1 LLCINRAHGRFKS
14 WTAGD
19 HQEGKMTA
27 ASHESGANS
36 IASQYD
42 VVIVGGAVMGSSIA
56 WHLAEALGGGKGILV
71 VEKDMTYARSASA
84 LSAGSIRQ
92 QYSSAVNIE
101 ISLYGIGF
109 MRDLANRLAV
119 DGDRPEVGLREG
131 GYLYVAGP
139 EGAAVLAENQA
150 LQQQLGADILYL
162 DPAALKQRFPYL
174 AADDLVCGT
183 WGRSGEGWFD
193 GYGLMQAF
201 RKAGRAAGVTYL
213 QAEVAGLDRDGE
225 RVSAVRLADGRRI
238 GCGVLVNA
246 AGAAGNRKVAAMAGI
261 TIPVWGKKRSV
272 FRFTARE
279 TLANFPLLIDT
290 SGVWVRPEGDGY
302 ICGISPE
309 DPHET
314 DQAADFE
321 VDWPQFEEIVWPA
334 LAARV
339 PAFEEIRPGAAWA
352 GHYDMNLFDHNAIV
366 GRMGA
371 LENGYIA
378 AGFSGHGLQQSPAV
392 GRGLA
397 ELITQGR
404 YVALDLGDLSF
415 ERLAANRPL
424 LERNVI

>member
-1 LLCINRAHGRFKS
+1 
-14 WTAGD
+14 
-19 HQEGKMTA
+19 MTL
-27 ASHESGANS
+27 ASQQTGANS
-36 IASQYD
+36 AAAQYD
-42 VVIVGGAVMGSSIA
+42 IVIVGGAVMGSSIA
-56 WHLAEALGGGKGILV
+56 WHLAKALGSGRGILV
-71 VEKDMTYARSASA
+71 VEKDMTYAKSASA

-109 MRDLANRLAV
+109 MRDIANRLAV
-119 DGDRPEVGLREG
+119 DGDKPEVGLREG
-131 GYLYVAGP
+131 GYLYVAGA
-139 EGAAVLAENQA
+139 EGAGILAENQA
-150 LQQQLGADILYL
+150 LQQRLGADILYL
-162 DPAALKQRFPYL
+162 DAAALKQRFPYL
-174 AADDLVCGT
+174 ASDDLVCGT
-183 WGRSGEGWFD
+183 WGRTGEGWFD
-193 GYGLMQAF
+193 GYGLMQGF
-201 RKAGRAAGVTYL
+201 RKAARAAGVSYL
-213 QAEVAGLDRDGE
+213 QAEVVTLERDGDRIAGLTL
-225 RVSAVRLADGRRI
+225 SDGRRI

-246 AGAAGNRKVAAMAGI
+246 AGALGNRKLAAMAGI
-261 TIPVWGKKRSV
+261 AIPVWGKKRSV

-279 TLANFPLLIDT
+279 QLAGFPLLIDT

-321 VDWPQFEEIVWPA
+321 VDWPQFEELVWPA

-339 PAFEEIRPGAAWA
+339 PAFEAIRQGGAWA

-366 GRMGA
+366 GRLGG
-371 LENGYIA
+371 LENGYVA

-404 YVALDLGDLSF
+404 YVTLDLGDLSF
-415 ERLAANRPL
+415 ERLAANRQL